1 MSEDGATEN
10 PQGRV
15 TLECEATLT
24 AVSCHHV
31 APSIPP
37 QLTVASSAAKNCNFL
52 HFWSFFQK
60 MLQLLSLNRG
70 VLIALHLTFAQNSYC
85 GCEFCIFLYSIIC
98 NKLSIS
104 HSGTE
109 KVQLSPLLNFCPSFT
124 LLASHPL
131 LPCIRVIS
139 CRSASDSHCRP
150 FLPSPGNCCCSCV
163 RLWENS
169 SSFS

>member
-1 MSEDGATEN
+1 MRGNVDSCVLPPRCPLYSTPAHCRFL
-10 PQGRV
+10 GRQK
-15 TLECEATLT
+15 L
-24 AVSCHHV
+24 
-31 APSIPP
+31 
-37 QLTVASSAAKNCNFL
+37 QFL

-109 KVQLSPLLNFCPSFT
+109 RVQLSSLLNFCPSFT

>member
-1 MSEDGATEN
+1 MPGNVAPESGI
-10 PQGRV
+10 
-15 TLECEATLT
+15 LT
-24 AVSCHHV
+24 AVSFDV
-31 APSIPP
+31 AHPP
-37 QLTVASSAAKNCNFL
+37 RVSLSSFIDIATNCKFCTSGAFSNNAAC
-52 HFWSFFQK
+52 SFC
-60 MLQLLSLNRG
+60 LSG

-109 KVQLSPLLNFCPSFT
+109 RVQLSPLLNFCPSFT